1 MIFVSIYLLF
11 LLFIKYYF
19 NIDFFNLIRLYIE
32 NNIKALENNNNIIFL
47 FTDIV
52 LIFGYYIFG
61 LIFDC
66 YKFKPLILVFTL
78 LEIIIPIIIV
88 FITVNDLFYY
98 LISLFGL
105 FVFASIQVLLYSEL
119 TRIFG
124 IHSGPEIL
132 SINLAFIG
140 IFNLTILCLKTFIG
154 EEISKFNIIYILGA
168 IICFIKLIVIFF
180 FDENMFFA
188 SLNSKE
194 DLIKTIDESF

>member
-1 MIFVSIYLLF
+1 VIFVSIY

-32 NNIKALENNNNIIFL
+32 NNIKALKNNNNIIFL

-66 YKFKPLILVFTL
+66 YKFRPLILVFTL
-78 LEIIIPIIIV
+78 LEIIIPIIII
-88 FITVNDLFYY
+88 FINVNDLFYY

-154 EEISKFNIIYILGA
+154 EEISKYNIIYILGA

>member
-1 MIFVSIYLLF
+1 MIFVSIY

-32 NNIKALENNNNIIFL
+32 NNIKALENNNNIIIL

-66 YKFKPLILVFTL
+66 YKFRPLILVFTL

-140 IFNLTILCLKTFIG
+140 ICNLTILCLKTFIG

>member
-1 MIFVSIYLLF
+1 MIFVSTYP
-11 LLFIKYYF
+11 LFIKYYF

-47 FTDIV
+47 FADIV

-66 YKFKPLILVFTL
+66 YKFRPLILVFTL

>member
-1 MIFVSIYLLF
+1 MIFVSIYLL
-11 LLFIKYYF
+11 LIKYYF

-66 YKFKPLILVFTL
+66 YKFRPLILVFTL

>member
-1 MIFVSIYLLF
+1 MIFVSIY

-32 NNIKALENNNNIIFL
+32 NNIKALENNNNIIIL

-66 YKFKPLILVFTL
+66 YKYRPLILVFTL

>member
-1 MIFVSIYLLF
+1 MIFVSIY

-66 YKFKPLILVFTL
+66 YKFKPLILVFSL

-154 EEISKFNIIYILGA
+154 EEISKFNIIYILGP
-168 IICFIKLIVIFF
+168 ILCFIKLIVIFF

>member
-1 MIFVSIYLLF
+1 MIFVSIY

-154 EEISKFNIIYILGA
+154 EEILKFNIIYILGA

>member
-1 MIFVSIYLLF
+1 MIFVSIY

-66 YKFKPLILVFTL
+66 YKFRPLILVFTL

-168 IICFIKLIVIFF
+168 IICFIKLLVIFF

>member
-1 MIFVSIYLLF
+1 MIFVSIY

>member
-1 MIFVSIYLLF
+1 MIFVSIY

-66 YKFKPLILVFTL
+66 YKFRPLILVFTL

-154 EEISKFNIIYILGA
+154 EEISKFNIIYILGV
-168 IICFIKLIVIFF
+168 IMCFIKLLVIFF

>member
-1 MIFVSIYLLF
+1 MIFVSIY

-66 YKFKPLILVFTL
+66 YKLKSLILVFTL
-78 LEIIIPIIIV
+78 FEIIIPIIII

>member
-1 MIFVSIYLLF
+1 MIFVSIY

-66 YKFKPLILVFTL
+66 YKFRPLILVFTL

-154 EEISKFNIIYILGA
+154 EEILKFNIIYILGA

>member
-1 MIFVSIYLLF
+1 MIFVSIY

-32 NNIKALENNNNIIFL
+32 NNIKALKNNNNIIIL

-66 YKFKPLILVFTL
+66 YKFKPLILVFSL

>member
-1 MIFVSIYLLF
+1 MIFVSIY

-66 YKFKPLILVFTL
+66 YKFKPLILVFSL

-194 DLIKTIDESF
+194 DFIKTIDESF

>member
-1 MIFVSIYLLF
+1 MIFVSIY

-32 NNIKALENNNNIIFL
+32 NNIKALENNNNIIIL

-66 YKFKPLILVFTL
+66 YKYRPLILVFTL

-98 LISLFGL
+98 LISIFGL

-119 TRIFG
+119 F
-124 IHSGPEIL
+124 
-132 SINLAFIG
+132 
-140 IFNLTILCLKTFIG
+140 
-154 EEISKFNIIYILGA
+154 ILGL
-168 IICFIKLIVIFF
+168 KY
-180 FDENMFFA
+180 
-188 SLNSKE
+188 
-194 DLIKTIDESF
+194 

>member
-1 MIFVSIYLLF
+1 MIFVSIY

-168 IICFIKLIVIFF
+168 IICFIKLLVIFF

>member
-1 MIFVSIYLLF
+1 MIFVSIY

-32 NNIKALENNNNIIFL
+32 NNIKALENNNNIIIL

-66 YKFKPLILVFTL
+66 YKFRPLILVFTL

-168 IICFIKLIVIFF
+168 IICFIKLIVIFN